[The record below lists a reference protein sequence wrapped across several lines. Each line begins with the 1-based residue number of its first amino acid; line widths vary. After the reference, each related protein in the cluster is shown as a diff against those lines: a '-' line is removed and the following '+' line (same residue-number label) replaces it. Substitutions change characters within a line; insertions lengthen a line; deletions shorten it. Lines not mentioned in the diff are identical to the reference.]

1 MFCLSKDA
9 MFSVIHGAPPGYG
22 AANSLLG
29 APNMSDSIGNLYLDT
44 IHGYLNPRMY
54 EVLGLGGSTT
64 DMNEIIEKTTEIY
77 PNPATDNINIVSYA
91 ELINSVEVYNL
102 SGQKVISKQVR
113 ATTTK
118 LKTNNLAKG
127 VYIVDIKTKVSS
139 VKKKIIIE

>member
-1 MFCLSKDA
+1 
-9 MFSVIHGAPPGYG
+9 
-22 AANSLLG
+22 
-29 APNMSDSIGNLYLDT
+29 
-44 IHGYLNPRMY
+44 MY

-91 ELINSVEVYNL
+91 ELINSIEVYNL

-118 LKTNNLAKG
+118 LNTNNLAKG